1 MIYFISDLHFGHK
14 SILKYTK
21 RPFRDLDHMHE
32 ELIKRWNEYIKPED
46 TVYVLG
52 DLALCP
58 FKEFE
63 PIAKQLQ
70 GIKYLIKGNHDSYS
84 EGQYKK
90 LGFTVYHEIKMKLAG
105 NDIRLSHYP
114 YALPWYRRLFAFKS
128 ELRFMERRPP
138 RIKGE
143 YLLHGHTHTKYKTGN
158 IKAGLIHIGVDAN
171 DFIPFRLKKSSQL

>member
-32 ELIKRWNEYIKPED
+32 ELIKRWNEYI
-46 TVYVLG
+46 
-52 DLALCP
+52 
-58 FKEFE
+58 
-63 PIAKQLQ
+63 
-70 GIKYLIKGNHDSYS
+70 
-84 EGQYKK
+84 
-90 LGFTVYHEIKMKLAG
+90 
-105 NDIRLSHYP
+105 
-114 YALPWYRRLFAFKS
+114 KS

-171 DFIPFRLKKSSQL
+171 DFYPVSAKEIESIIGKANKNK